1 MVTFGPLQK
10 ETGKSLSEMLALVES
25 TLHHE
30 AYTKTEICGLLELS
44 NEQELF
50 ELCSISDHVRN
61 YETFELYKRAIH
73 VFGEAK
79 RVYDF
84 KSVCDEN
91 QSNVNGGEE
100 PKTNFVGGGNPLARL
115 GKLMFASHDSCD
127 KMYDCSHPQLNNLVD
142 LSRKHG
148 ALGAR

>member
-1 MVTFGPLQK
+1 
-10 ETGKSLSEMLALVES
+10 MLALVES

-30 AYTKTEICGLLELS
+30 AYTKTEICHLLDLS

-50 ELCSISDHVRN
+50 ELCQISDHVRN
-61 YETFELYKRAIH
+61 YETFDLYKRAIH

-84 KSVCDEN
+84 KGICDEN
-91 QSNVNGGEE
+91 QTNVNGAGNEQ
-100 PKTNFVGGGNPLARL
+100 PGLNFVGGGNPLARL

-127 KMYDCSHPQLNNLVD
+127 KMYDCSHPQLNTLVE

>member
-1 MVTFGPLQK
+1 M
-10 ETGKSLSEMLALVES
+10 
-25 TLHHE
+25 
-30 AYTKTEICGLLELS
+30 
-44 NEQELF
+44 
-50 ELCSISDHVRN
+50 
-61 YETFELYKRAIH
+61 
-73 VFGEAK
+73 
-79 RVYDF
+79 
-84 KSVCDEN
+84 
-91 QSNVNGGEE
+91 